1 MALFDTHRNLLDG
14 ALSALAT
21 RGHWSAFP
29 ENPSPKVYGE
39 DGQAKGQAAIQSVV
53 GQNFPLQQPG
63 ERGRTATEQSPYGV
77 PLDVRYPDC
86 DPEAL
91 VAAAQAAEP
100 AWQAIGPQGRVGV
113 LLESLVRLNRRSHEI
128 AHAVMLT
135 TGQGPMMAFQAGG
148 PQAQDRALE
157 AVAYAWKA
165 MADVPTESLWE
176 KPQGKGPAL
185 RMRKH
190 FEIVGRGVG
199 LVIGCATFPTW
210 NTYPGLFA
218 SLATGNPVIVKPH
231 PNAVLPA
238 ALTVAV
244 LREVLVEQ
252 GLPADIASLALCP
265 DAADT
270 QALATH
276 PAVASIDFTGST
288 PFGHWLMDHA
298 RQARVYAEMAGVN
311 TVIVES
317 TDDYQGLIKNLA
329 FTLSLY
335 SGQMCT
341 TTQNIL
347 VPKDGIATDQGHQSF
362 EQVGNDLAAGIDALL
377 ADPRVA
383 SAVLGVVAAPET
395 LQRLA
400 LAPGKGRTVLAS
412 RSMAHPQFDSAQ
424 LHTPAIVALSR
435 ESRAV
440 YGEECFGPVSF
451 LIAADSGSDALALAE
466 STLRTQGALT
476 LGVYST
482 NPGFVDQAIAL
493 GRRTRVAL
501 SINLTQGVYVNQSAA
516 FSDYHATGGNPA
528 ANASYTS
535 LAFVADRFVVVQRR
549 EHETAPGATAG
560 PVAALAQAAPAT

>member
-1 MALFDTHRNLLDG
+1 MSLFDTHRGLLDG
-14 ALSALAT
+14 ALTALTT
-21 RGHWSAFP
+21 RSHWSAFP

-39 DGQAKGQAAIQSVV
+39 DGQAKGQAAVQALL
-53 GQNFPLQQPG
+53 GKDFPLQQPG
-63 ERGRTATEQSPYGV
+63 ERARTATERSPYGV
-77 PLDVRYPDC
+77 ALDVRYPDC
-86 DPEAL
+86 APEAL
-91 VAAAQAAEP
+91 VEAAVAAEP
-100 AWQAIGPQGRVGV
+100 AWQALGAQGRVGI
-113 LLESLVRLNRRSHEI
+113 LLEALVRLNRRSHEI

-157 AVAYAWKA
+157 AIAYAWKA
-165 MADVPTESLWE
+165 MADVPAESLWE
-176 KPQGKGPAL
+176 KPQGKGPVL

-190 FEIVGRGVG
+190 FEIVGRGIG

-238 ALTVAV
+238 ALTVSV
-244 LREVLVEQ
+244 LRGVLVEQ
-252 GLPADIASLALCP
+252 GLPADLVTLALCP
-265 DAADT
+265 KPEDT
-270 QALATH
+270 QKLATH

-288 PFGHWLMDHA
+288 QFGHWLMDNA

-317 TDDYQGLIKNLA
+317 TDDYAGLVKNLA

-341 TTQNIL
+341 TTQNLL
-347 VPKDGIATDQGHQSF
+347 VPKGGIATDQGHKSF
-362 EQVGNDLAAGIDALL
+362 EQVGQDLAAGVDALL
-377 ADPRVA
+377 ADARVA
-383 SAVLGVVAAPET
+383 SAVLGVVCAPET

-400 LAPGKGRTVLAS
+400 GAQAKGRTVLAS
-412 RSMAHPQFDSAQ
+412 RSQPHPQFEGAH
-424 LHTPAIVALSR
+424 LHTPAIVALSGVD
-435 ESRAV
+435 RAV

-451 LIAADSGSDALALAE
+451 LIAAESGADALAVAE
-466 STLRTQGALT
+466 TTLLEQGALT
-476 LGVYST
+476 LGVYS
-482 NPGFVDQAIAL
+482 NDPAYVDQAIAL
-493 GRRTRVAL
+493 GRRARVAL

-549 EHETAPGATAG
+549 AHEAAPEAVSST
-560 PVAALAQAAPAT
+560 AAPAA